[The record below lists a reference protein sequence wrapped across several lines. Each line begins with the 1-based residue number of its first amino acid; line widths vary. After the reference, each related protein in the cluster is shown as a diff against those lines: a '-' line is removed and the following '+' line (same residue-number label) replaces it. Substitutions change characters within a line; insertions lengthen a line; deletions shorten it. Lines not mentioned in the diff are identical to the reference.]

1 MSALKEDN
9 YGLPELK
16 AFIREELKLNPDDP
30 FPVTMD
36 RQIAKY
42 VLNDGF
48 SYKEIG
54 RGIFYY
60 IEIKKGTY
68 NDLYGIW
75 FVGKYRKE
83 SARYWAELERKQEER
98 RQDAKKFE
106 TKGDTV
112 VFNVRQILK
121 GRKKPYRL
129 EPLKFDDIGEGGDG
143 DNGHK

>member
-1 MSALKEDN
+1 MKEES

-16 AFIREELKLNPDDP
+16 AFIREEFKLNPDDP
-30 FPVTMD
+30 FPQTVD

-42 VLNDGF
+42 VLNEHF

-54 RGIFYY
+54 RCIYYY
-60 IEIKKGTY
+60 IEVKKGNY

-75 FVGKYRKE
+75 FVGKYRRE
-83 SARYWAELERKQEER
+83 AARYWAELERRQEER

-129 EPLKFDDIGEGGDG
+129 EPLQFDDISEGGDG
-143 DNGHK
+143 DDDGHK